1 MRNGY
6 NVFVLCS
13 WELEHR
19 TTEDHHMDEIKCFLT
34 LSTIISTTSLAISKS
49 DSSSRASTISFNCD
63 VTEDSEKYS

>member
-19 TTEDHHMDEIKCFLT
+19 TTEDHHMDEM
-34 LSTIISTTSLAISKS
+34 LSYPVNNHL
-49 DSSSRASTISFNCD
+49 DSVARNIQI
-63 VTEDSEKYS
+63 